1 MPKVLDLSDYKAAT
15 RKAGAGKACGMNGLE
30 AAYAGILEA
39 SLRAGEIVFYKF
51 EALKLRL
58 ADKTFYTPD
67 FLVQHRDGSLELVE
81 CKGFWRDDAR
91 VKIKVA
97 AELFPCFRF
106 TAVQRLT
113 KKQGGGWLG
122 EEIRR
127 RLT

>member
-1 MPKVLDLSDYKAAT
+1 MAKVLDPAALKAAR
-15 RKAGAGKACGMNGLE
+15 RKPSAGPADMNKLE
-30 AAYAGILEA
+30 AAYADLLETRRRRDEILA
-39 SLRAGEIVFYKF
+39 WKF
-51 EALKLRL
+51 EAVKLRL
-58 ADKTFYTPD
+58 AANTFYTPD
-67 FLVQHRDGSLELVE
+67 FMVWHNDGSLELVE